1 MKLTLKTDYA
11 FRVLIYLQGKEKATI
26 QEVADHYN
34 VKKNHLSVVVNKLS
48 ELGYLDSVPG
58 PKGGISLKPK
68 ALKVKLS
75 SIVQE
80 LEEIE
85 LVECFREGNNNCRLN
100 PRCKLKGIL
109 KKASNRF
116 LEELG
121 NYTIEDIGQ

>member
-11 FRVLIYLQGKEKATI
+11 FRVLIYLQGKERATI
-26 QEVADHYN
+26 QEVAEHYN

-48 ELGYLDSVPG
+48 EMGYLDSVPG
-58 PKGGISLKPK
+58 PKGGISLNPE

-75 SIVQE
+75 SIVHQ

-85 LVECFREGNNNCRLN
+85 LVECFKPGNINCRLN

-109 KKASNRF
+109 QNASNRF

-121 NYTIEDIGQ
+121 NYTIEDIG